1 MNNKF
6 IPILS
11 VFMTISLVVFVSMQ
25 FYWLKEYYASLEQE
39 FANKVHTALENSAQK
54 ISEIEVSKYNE
65 KFKDFDKTLA
75 SNAKKPTLFTVQ
87 QVQDSLSKTTL
98 SFGKTI
104 IEKQDIPISQK
115 GDSITKFKLYKDEGM
130 YDFKKNPTT
139 PQIISSIQSQDI
151 SSGQFSLTEFAKFN
165 ATNLPIN
172 QRVDKKILD
181 SVLTREL
188 KIQGIDSKFGYGVL
202 DKKNKLTAISNNT
215 YLDQKHKKNYT

>member
-75 SNAKKPTLFTVQ
+75 SNAKKPTLFTV
-87 QVQDSLSKTTL
+87 
-98 SFGKTI
+98 SFGT
-104 IEKQDIPISQK
+104 
-115 GDSITKFKLYKDEGM
+115 
-130 YDFKKNPTT
+130 
-139 PQIISSIQSQDI
+139 
-151 SSGQFSLTEFAKFN
+151 
-165 ATNLPIN
+165 
-172 QRVDKKILD
+172 
-181 SVLTREL
+181 
-188 KIQGIDSKFGYGVL
+188 
-202 DKKNKLTAISNNT
+202 
-215 YLDQKHKKNYT
+215 